1 MPPYVKHRRTYVD
14 EKTGRAASSA
24 VIEKIRAVYVPPGY
38 KDVRFHLTDKLLA
51 TGVDTKG
58 RTQYIY
64 SHEHKQARTNKRK
77 ATVQKVAK
85 VIKRVEDFMSESGDE
100 CALILRLIKLCNFRI
115 GSDDSCRKYK
125 HYGLT
130 TLTPQHFHF
139 GPRSCKISFIGK
151 KGVHNESVVQCPTTV
166 KQLKR
171 LVRETSKNE
180 NVFEATASDVNGC
193 LSSFDITTKDLRTYY
208 ANITFLERAAVTKD
222 VKQALEQTA
231 QFFHN
236 TKTVLKNS
244 YVVPEVYEWVKDGNV
259 PKSARHVPKTLLH
272 ILSTP

>member
-1 MPPYVKHRRTYVD
+1 MPPFVKHGRSYID
-14 EKTGRAASSA
+14 ERTGRPAPSSA
-24 VIEKIRAVYVPPGY
+24 IEKIRAVYVPPGY
-38 KDVRFHLTDKLLA
+38 KDVRFFLTSKLLA

-85 VIKRVEDFMSESGDE
+85 VIKRVEEFMDEADDE

-115 GSDDSCRKYK
+115 GSDDSVRAYK
-125 HYGLT
+125 HFGLT

-139 GPRSCKISFIGK
+139 GPRSCKISFVGK
-151 KGVHNESVVQCPTTV
+151 KGVLNESVVNCAKTV

-171 LVRETSKNE
+171 LVRDTPKSSK
-180 NVFEATASDVNGC
+180 VFEVNACNVNDC
-193 LSSFDITTKDLRTYY
+193 LSPFGITTKDLRTYY
-208 ANITFLERAAVTKD
+208 ANLTFLERSVTSLD

-259 PKSARHVPKTLLH
+259 PKSLRHVPKTLMHL
-272 ILSTP
+272 IDA

>member
-1 MPPYVKHRRTYVD
+1 MPPYVKHRRSYVD
-14 EKTGRAASSA
+14 EKTGRPAPASA
-24 VIEKIRAVYVPPGY
+24 VEKIRAVYVPPGY
-38 KDVRFHLTDKLLA
+38 KDVRFFLTTKLLA

-85 VIKRVEDFMSESGDE
+85 VIKRVEDVMSQSDNE
-100 CALILRLIKLCNFRI
+100 CSLILRLIKLCNFRI
-115 GSDDSCRKYK
+115 GSDDSVREYK

-139 GPRSCKISFIGK
+139 GPRSCKISFVGK
-151 KGVHNESVVQCPTTV
+151 KGVHNEAVVNCPTTI

-171 LVRETSKNE
+171 LVRDTPKNA
-180 NVFEATASDVNGC
+180 NVFEVTANDVNDC
-193 LSSFDITTKDLRTYY
+193 LGPFDITTKDLRTYY
-208 ANITFLERAAVTKD
+208 ANTTFLERAVVTKD

-244 YVVPEVYEWVKDGNV
+244 YVVPEVYAWVKDGNV
-259 PKSARHVPKTLLH
+259 PKSARHVPKTLMQ
-272 ILSTP
+272 ILSA

>member
-1 MPPYVKHRRTYVD
+1 MAPFVKHGRAYVD
-14 EKTGRAASSA
+14 ERTGRPAPASA
-24 VIEKIRAVYVPPGY
+24 IEKITKVYVPPGY
-38 KDVRFHLTDKLLA
+38 KDVRFFLTSKLLA

-77 ATVQKVAK
+77 ATVRKVAK
-85 VIKRVEDFMSESGDE
+85 VIKRVEDFMNDDDNDCSI
-100 CALILRLIKLCNFRI
+100 ILRLIKLCNFRI
-115 GSDDSCRKYK
+115 GSDDSVRSYK

-151 KGVHNESVVQCPTTV
+151 KGVHNESVVSCTKTV

-171 LVRETSKNE
+171 LVRNTTKHSK
-180 NVFEATASDVNGC
+180 VFEANACDVNDC

-208 ANITFLERAAVTKD
+208 ANTTFLERAVATQD
-222 VKQALEQTA
+222 VKLALEQTA

-244 YVVPEVYEWVKDGNV
+244 YVVPEVYEWVKHGNV
-259 PKSARHVPKTLLH
+259 PKSLRHVPKTLLH
-272 ILSTP
+272 LIES

>member
-1 MPPYVKHRRTYVD
+1 MSPFIKHGRTYVD
-14 EKTGRAASSA
+14 ERSGRPAPIN
-24 VIEKIRAVYVPPGY
+24 VLEKIRAVYVPPGY
-38 KDVRFHLTDKLLA
+38 TDVRFFLTSKLLA

-77 ATVQKVAK
+77 AIVQKVAK
-85 VIKRVEDFMSESGDE
+85 VITRIERFMNEERNE
-100 CALILRLIKLCNFRI
+100 CSLILRLIKLCNFRI
-115 GSDDSCRKYK
+115 GSEDSVRSYK
-125 HYGLT
+125 HFGLT
-130 TLTPQHFHF
+130 TLSPPHFHF

-151 KGVHNESVVQCPTTV
+151 KGVHNEAVVNCAKTV

-171 LVRETSKNE
+171 LVQGTSKNSK
-180 NVFEATASDVNGC
+180 VFGVSASDVNDC
-193 LSSFDITTKDLRTYY
+193 LSPFGITTKDLRTYY
-208 ANITFLERAAVTKD
+208 ANVTFLERSVATKD

-259 PKSARHVPKTLLH
+259 PKSLRYVPKTLMHL
-272 ILSTP
+272 IDA

>member
-1 MPPYVKHRRTYVD
+1 MPPFVKHGRSYID
-14 EKTGRAASSA
+14 ERSGRPAPIN
-24 VIEKIRAVYVPPGY
+24 VLEKIRAVYVPPGY
-38 KDVRFHLTDKLLA
+38 TDVRFFLTSKLLA

-85 VIKRVEDFMSESGDE
+85 VIRRVEEFMNEEGDDE

-115 GSDDSCRKYK
+115 GSDDSVRSYK
-125 HYGLT
+125 HFGLT

-139 GPRSCKISFIGK
+139 GPRSCKISFVGK
-151 KGVHNESVVQCPTTV
+151 KGVHNEAVVTCAKTV

-171 LVRETSKNE
+171 LVRDTSKNSQ
-180 NVFEATASDVNGC
+180 VFEVNACNVNYC
-193 LSSFDITTKDLRTYY
+193 LSPFGITTKDLRTYY
-208 ANITFLERAAVTKD
+208 ANVTFLERSVTSLDLKL
-222 VKQALEQTA
+222 ALEQTA

-244 YVVPEVYEWVKDGNV
+244 YIVPEVYEWVKDGNV
-259 PKSARHVPKTLLH
+259 PKSLRHVPKTLMQLVD
-272 ILSTP
+272 T

>member
-1 MPPYVKHRRTYVD
+1 MPPYVKHGRTYVD
-14 EKTGRAASSA
+14 ERTGRPAPSSA
-24 VIEKIRAVYVPPGY
+24 VEKIRAVYVPPGY
-38 KDVRFHLTDKLLA
+38 KDVRFFLTSKLLA

-77 ATVQKVAK
+77 ATVQKVAR
-85 VIKRVEDFMSESGDE
+85 VIKRVEDVMFRSNDE

-115 GSDDSCRKYK
+115 GSDDSVRSYK

-130 TLTPQHFHF
+130 TLMPQHFHF
-139 GPRSCKISFIGK
+139 GPRSCKISFVGK
-151 KGVHNESVVQCPTTV
+151 KGVHNEAIVNCANTT

-171 LVRETSKNE
+171 LVRDTPKNSS
-180 NVFEATASDVNGC
+180 VFEVSASEVNDC
-193 LSSFDITTKDLRTYY
+193 LSPFDITTKDLRTYY
-208 ANITFLERAAVTKD
+208 ANTTFLERAVATQD

-259 PKSARHVPKTLLH
+259 PKSVQHVPKTLLH
-272 ILSTP
+272 ILST